1 MNEHAFFDAD
11 LNEFAFINDK
21 NVNDYIGH
29 SFIKQDGISYKTVK
43 LVDYDIK
50 DEYIEAYSVLTYK
63 YYNCF
68 LEGMLS
74 LTPSEIEGNLF
85 MPFDVG
91 EDMTF
96 DKDKMQADIE
106 KYGLYE
112 YEEFKDKLTLVEFE
126 ALNMPYIKVA
136 VGKGIL
142 TYDEVIF
149 LLDLH
154 FSK

>member
-1 MNEHAFFDAD
+1 
-11 LNEFAFINDK
+11 
-21 NVNDYIGH
+21 
-29 SFIKQDGISYKTVK
+29 
-43 LVDYDIK
+43 
-50 DEYIEAYSVLTYK
+50 
-63 YYNCF
+63 
-68 LEGMLS
+68 
-74 LTPSEIEGNLF
+74 